1 MANEGQEEWQEDWDS
16 DQEDDDDGDDE
27 EGWVEPEHLPQL
39 LTECAQANQAAA
51 LQTLDSHPGLL
62 NERWGGQTLDVGN
75 GRGVFRGYT
84 ALLAASQGGNEELV
98 VELLKR
104 GADLKARDVYGS
116 DSLLLASRE
125 GHVAV
130 VTILLGRGCDPNTRS
145 DHMTALGVAAAYDRL
160 PVCILLLSKAAD
172 LYARMPFN
180 GRTALQMYGEFAYP
194 KLSPAVLEERRALL
208 QHAYDE
214 GPHPNARWA
223 RRWPFVMVMVCYG
236 FQPTAARRAVLLAL
250 NPPLPT
256 NVKIP
261 PIVMRTKAQRRAFLN
276 MSVFGHEGIWRII
289 ASYI

>member
-1 MANEGQEEWQEDWDS
+1 MASEAEQEWQDWDS
-16 DQEDDDDGDDE
+16 DDEDDDEPE
-27 EGWVEPEHLPQL
+27 EDWVEPEHFRQL
-39 LTECAQANQAAA
+39 LTECAEANQAAA
-51 LQTLDSHPGLL
+51 LQTLDLHPGLL
-62 NERWGGQTLDVGN
+62 NERWGGDMIDVSNGGN
-75 GRGVFRGYT
+75 VYRGDT
-84 ALLAASQGGNEELV
+84 AILAASLGGSEGLV

-104 GADLKARDVYGS
+104 GADWKARN
-116 DSLLLASRE
+116 DSREDALWLASFA
-125 GHVAV
+125 GHIAVA
-130 VTILLGRGCDPNTRS
+130 TILLGRGCDPNTRS
-145 DHMTALGVAAAYDRL
+145 DDWTALGAAAVRDHL
-160 PVCILLLSKAAD
+160 PVCILLLSKATD
-172 LYARMPFN
+172 LYATMPED
-180 GRTALQMYGEFAYP
+180 GRTALQMYGQCAYP
-194 KLSPAVLEERRALL
+194 PLTPAVLEERRALL

-276 MSVFGHEGIWRII
+276 MAVFGHEGIWRII